1 MNRNDAKRFS
11 GIIIFSPF
19 PQPYEVGYYY
29 PHLTVEETESQR
41 D

>member
-1 MNRNDAKRFS
+1 MNRNYAKYFS

-19 PQPYEVGYYY
+19 PQPCEVGYYY
-29 PHLTVEETESQR
+29 SHLTDEETESQR

>member
-1 MNRNDAKRFS
+1 MNRNYARCFS

-19 PQPYEVGYYY
+19 PQPYEVDYYY
-29 PHLTVEETESQR
+29 PHLTDEETEPQR